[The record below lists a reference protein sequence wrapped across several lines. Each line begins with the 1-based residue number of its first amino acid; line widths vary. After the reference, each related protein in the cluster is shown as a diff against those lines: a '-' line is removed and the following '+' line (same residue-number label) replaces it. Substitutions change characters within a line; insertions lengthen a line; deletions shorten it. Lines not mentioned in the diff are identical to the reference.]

1 MRFVLLTFL
10 LSSCATSWTDAD
22 TQANAIGVRSEAR
35 VLEMC
40 AGDGGTEC
48 TPSRVRAFTLL
59 SYCANMRELAAH
71 GGADPDAGSWCR

>member
-22 TQANAIGVRSEAR
+22 TQANTIGVRSEAR

-59 SYCANMRELAAH
+59 SYCANMRELAVH